1 MKQFIEFK
9 KQREMSQILS
19 DTFGF
24 LRNEFKTFFGVFF
37 KIIAPFLV
45 VMLISYGFYMFQIGD
60 FMNFS
65 ISSSNS
71 AVNGLVVFVVALVFL
86 IATVTTYV
94 MAQATTLF
102 YIKSYIKH
110 NGNIDFTEIKE
121 NVYSSFWKF
130 IGLGFL
136 VALCV
141 GCGFLFCIIP
151 GVFLYVPLVLSFSI
165 LAFEGKG
172 VSDAFSNSFTLV
184 KEYWWVTFASLFVV
198 GIIVTVTGYAFALPA
213 TIYTYAKMG
222 ILSGE
227 IDAENFTVADPI
239 SIVLGIISTLA
250 QFLLNIISIV
260 ASVLI
265 YFDLNEKKNFTGT
278 YERIKNLGGT
288 AEE

>member
-24 LRNEFKTFFGVFF
+24 LRNEFKSFFGVFF
-37 KIIAPFLV
+37 KIIAPYLA

-60 FMNFS
+60 MMNLTMTGSTS
-65 ISSSNS
+65 II
-71 AVNGLVVFVVALVFL
+71 NGFATFIVVLVFI

-94 MAQATTLF
+94 MSQATTLF

-110 NGNIDFTEIKE
+110 NGNIDFIEIKQ
-121 NVYSSFWKF
+121 NVYGSFWKF

-136 VALCV
+136 VAICV

-151 GVFLYVPLVLSFSI
+151 GIYLYVPLVLSFSI
-165 LAFEGKG
+165 LAFDGKS
-172 VSDAFSNSFTLV
+172 VSDAFSASFSLV
-184 KEYWWVTFASLFVV
+184 KEYWWITFASLFVV
-198 GIIVTVTGYAFALPA
+198 GIIVMVSSYAFALPA

-250 QFLLNIISIV
+250 QFLLNIISVV

-288 AEE
+288 DE